1 MNFLNRVANEEGT
14 RARDLYIEQEEE
26 GDDDPQQ
33 QEQTPKVTKPK
44 SPKFYTLNE
53 WNEELEGKTF
63 VDEGVKWI
71 IYEVYKEKNR
81 LVADYYDSKFANR
94 SEDYIKNM
102 TKPYSYLKEILRMS
116 VNEDWFRPIYNEYL
130 DPVKR
135 K

>member
-1 MNFLNRVANEEGT
+1 MQNVKPNPSQLAEPKKTVISKCAGNPMER
-14 RARDLYIEQEEE
+14 RAFTS
-26 GDDDPQQ
+26 
-33 QEQTPKVTKPK
+33 QTKQMVK
-44 SPKFYTLNE
+44 E

-94 SEDYIKNM
+94 SEEYIKNM

-116 VNEDWFRPIYNEYL
+116 VNEDWFKPIYNEYL